1 MCIMELTIRID
12 TRKKDAKVFLEYIK
26 SLSFVSF
33 SKKEEEP
40 VYNKKFVKKIK
51 DAEKRAEYV
60 TINPDNVW
68 ESLGLESK
76 N

>member
-1 MCIMELTIRID
+1 MELTIKID

-26 SLSFVSF
+26 SLSFVTF
-33 SKKEEEP
+33 PKKEEEP
-40 VYNKKFVKKIK
+40 VYDKEFVKKIK
-51 DAEKRAEYV
+51 AAEKRADYT